1 MSIFGIQ
8 PGELSANERRAW
20 PRRLVAVLG
29 WTAVGAYFAAA
40 AVVLGLRYWL
50 LPNITHYS
58 GFIEQAVSR
67 TIGERVTIGAIRAGW
82 EGLRPELDLTDFR
95 IHDREGRV
103 ALSLPAVDVP
113 RSR

>member
-1 MSIFGIQ
+1 MSIFGIK
-8 PGELSANERRAW
+8 PGELSTNERRAW

-67 TIGERVTIGAIRAGW
+67 TIGERVAQSRGSAFLTHVEVVGV
-82 EGLRPELDLTDFR
+82 LQVEL
-95 IHDREGRV
+95 
-103 ALSLPAVDVP
+103 
-113 RSR
+113 